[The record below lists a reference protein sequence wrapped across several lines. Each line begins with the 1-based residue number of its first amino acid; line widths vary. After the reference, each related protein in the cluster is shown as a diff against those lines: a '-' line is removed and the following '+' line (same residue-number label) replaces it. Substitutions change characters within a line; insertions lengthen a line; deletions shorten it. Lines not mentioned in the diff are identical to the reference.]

1 MAVKGQL
8 YTKTAWAFEERPVAS
23 SKLNQWD
30 DRIEAAAELLSR
42 MDAEAWGG
50 VDGILRGS
58 ALGALKVSATSPVSL
73 AVEVEPGYA
82 YISGFPYRLSAAV
95 QTVAVVA
102 PVTDPRIDLVQA
114 RLHTGDVSIL
124 AGVEDASPSAPSTD
138 ADALPLAELYLRPG
152 MTSIKDADDATN
164 GYVSDVRAFL

>member
-1 MAVKGQL
+1 MAVKGNL

-58 ALGALKVSATSPVSL
+58 QIGALKVSATSPESL
-73 AVEVEPGYA
+73 TVEVEPGYA
-82 YISGFPYRLSAAV
+82 YISGFPYRLADSV
-95 QTVAVVA
+95 QTVAVAA
-102 PVTDPRIDLVQA
+102 PSSDPRIDLVQT
-114 RLHTGDVSIL
+114 RLHTWDVSVVT
-124 AGVEDASPSAPSTD
+124 GTEDASPSAPAAD

-152 MTSIKDADDATN
+152 MTVIKDADDASN
-164 GYVSDVRAFL
+164 GYITDVRAFL